1 MGNRSRMA
9 ADLFRAKLSSCLNY
23 FSIPPYYSIPL
34 YLPVIIFPTLGFVDF
49 FLGWRIKFINFI
61 DHRIRIRTI
70 TLVAPI
76 PFPSNHL
83 VFIVRGSFL
92 IVFHNGSQSLCP
104 IALIFYVRCIRIH
117 PGPWGTAMNKNPIIT
132 QVAAHPRT
140 IHVLT
145 LIDQSQ
151 DSL

>member
-1 MGNRSRMA
+1 MGNRNRIAGS
-9 ADLFRAKLSSCLNY
+9 LPGKKLSSCQNY
-23 FSIPPYYSIPL
+23 FSIPTTVTYPL
-34 YLPVIIFPTLGFVDF
+34 LSFPTLSFVDF
-49 FLGWRIKFINFI
+49 FLGWGIKFINFI
-61 DHRIRIRTI
+61 DHRIRIRNNHPRR
-70 TLVAPI
+70 AHPI
-76 PFPSNHL
+76 SFKSSC
-83 VFIVRGSFL
+83 FIVRGSFL

-104 IALIFYVRCIRIH
+104 IALIFHVRCIRIH

-132 QVAAHPRT
+132 QVAAHHPRT